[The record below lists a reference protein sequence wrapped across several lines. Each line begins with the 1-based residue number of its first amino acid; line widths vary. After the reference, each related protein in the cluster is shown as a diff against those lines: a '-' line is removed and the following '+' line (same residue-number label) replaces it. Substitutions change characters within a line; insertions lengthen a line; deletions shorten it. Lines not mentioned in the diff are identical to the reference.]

1 MLVISVES
9 IERDDLWRCNWRVRS
24 ANIDREIGIGIC
36 ECARNERAEQE
47 KRVHCERDEVPV
59 GGRSAL
65 NTCLSREC
73 PPAGRGE
80 VLRDAP
86 SNRECVP
93 FTCP

>member
-1 MLVISVES
+1 VLVISVES
-9 IERDDLWRCNWRVRS
+9 IEPDDLWRCNWRVRS

-65 NTCLSREC
+65 NTCLSREG
-73 PPAGRGE
+73 PPEE
-80 VLRDAP
+80 VGSYGTFRPIVNASHSRAL
-86 SNRECVP
+86 E
-93 FTCP
+93 